1 MTTAQFFN
9 RIALAAALALGAVGA
24 AQAED
29 TIRIGF
35 AGPRTG
41 AVAQYGD
48 MAIAGVEA
56 AVADINKAGGVNGS
70 KIEVVQYDE
79 ACDPKQAVAI
89 ANKIVNDGV
98 RFVVGHVCSGATM
111 SAVPIYDDEG
121 ILMVTPS
128 ATQPEVT
135 SEKRRLVFRT
145 IGLDNVQGTIAADY
159 IVKKYKGK
167 KIAVLHDKQQYGEGV
182 ATVVRDG
189 VKAGGVDV
197 VMFEGLNAGDKDFSA
212 MVTKLKRAEVEF
224 VYFGGYHPEMGL
236 LLRQSHQ
243 AGLKVQFMGPEGVGN
258 NDVTAIAG
266 DAVEGMLVTL
276 PRAFDADPRNKELVE
291 RIKAAGKD
299 PSGTFVMPGYAAL
312 QVIAEGIKAAGS
324 QEPAKVADAIR
335 AGTFDTP
342 IGQVSFDNKGDL
354 KNFAFVVYTWH
365 KDGSRTA
372 AE

>member
-24 AQAED
+24 AQAEG
-29 TIRIGF
+29 TIRIGA
-35 AGPRTG
+35 AGPQTG
-41 AVAQYGD
+41 PAAQYGD
-48 MAIAGVEA
+48 MVFTGVQA
-56 AVADINKAGGVNGS
+56 AVADINNAGGINGS
-70 KIEVVQYDE
+70 KLEIVYYDD
-79 ACDPKQAVAI
+79 ACDPKQAVAV
-89 ANKIVNDGV
+89 ANKVVNDGI
-98 RFVVGHVCSGATM
+98 RFVVGHVCSGATLA
-111 SAVPIYDDEG
+111 AVPIYDDEG
-121 ILMVTPS
+121 VLMVTPS

-135 SEKRRLVFRT
+135 SEKRRLTFRT

-212 MVTKLKRAEVEF
+212 LVTKLKSAGVEF
-224 VYFGGYHPEMGL
+224 VYFGGYYTEMGL

-266 DAVEGMLVTL
+266 DAVEGLLATL
-276 PRAFDADPRNKELVE
+276 PRAFDTAPRNKELVE
-291 RIKAAGKD
+291 RIKAAKKD
-299 PSGTFVMPGYAAL
+299 PSGAFVMPGYAAL
-312 QVIAEGIKAAGS
+312 QVIAEGLKAAGS

-335 AGTFDTP
+335 AGTFETP
-342 IGQVSFDNKGDL
+342 IGQVAFDNKGDL
-354 KNFAFVVYTWH
+354 KSFDFAVYHWH